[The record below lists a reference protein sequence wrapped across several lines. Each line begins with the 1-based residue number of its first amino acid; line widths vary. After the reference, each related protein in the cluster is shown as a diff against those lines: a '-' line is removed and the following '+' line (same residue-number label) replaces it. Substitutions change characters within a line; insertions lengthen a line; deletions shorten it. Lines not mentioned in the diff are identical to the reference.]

1 MNDTPDSYVGQGGKV
16 VTVNS
21 TEDGLEFTTGGT
33 GGVGGTASLNKL
45 ISTNTI
51 TSIKTSGA
59 AAFKLTIPNIQTDG
73 FVTGMTIIGE
83 TSGAIGYAS
92 AIYGDNTI
100 LIYNSLFNN
109 TPFIVGEKIS
119 KKLYPVSITDL
130 FGVDK
135 TIETTDEGNILQLK
149 KNVDEKLVYTNVPYV
164 PTQKTISTKGISSVQ
179 PNGCLAIIDAEL
191 DGFSVGDSIVGQTS
205 NAIGTITNI
214 DDYKIDID
222 ENTRIGNFVRN
233 EKIITFNSKF
243 RLGDL
248 LDVPLNNNTFAN
260 KYLRMSSDG
269 VTHEYAD
276 IGSMEVQNLFGT
288 LANRPSM
295 PYAGN
300 SVNGTATIHTTTAS
314 SKSFFTFSFTNT
326 DTVAQ
331 TVNLLVDDV
340 IIYSRE
346 LNAGETADLADIF
359 SQPYLVT
366 NSTIK
371 ISSTVTTITY
381 HINVIDVLDTA
392 LTGFF
397 MHVGS
402 CTGSEQIIR
411 TVRTGTKVKILGEC
425 YCNPTPTTTYT
436 ISNKYNDVVS
446 LSARKVPAYNQIYLL
461 NQGKTI
467 APRNTFKITGNN
479 SNVKYLIF
487 GLTLKE

>member
-1 MNDTPDSYVGQGGKV
+1 M
-16 VTVNS
+16 
-21 TEDGLEFTTGGT
+21 
-33 GGVGGTASLNKL
+33 
-45 ISTNTI
+45 
-51 TSIKTSGA
+51 
-59 AAFKLTIPNIQTDG
+59 
-73 FVTGMTIIGE
+73 
-83 TSGAIGYAS
+83 
-92 AIYGDNTI
+92 
-100 LIYNSLFNN
+100 
-109 TPFIVGEKIS
+109 
-119 KKLYPVSITDL
+119 YPVSITDL
-130 FGVDK
+130 LGVDK
-135 TIETTDEGNILQLK
+135 TIEETDEGNILQLK

-164 PTQKTISTKGISSVQ
+164 STQKTISTKGISSVQ
-179 PNGCLAIIDAEL
+179 PNGCLAIIDVEL

-214 DDYKIDID
+214 DDYRIDID

-276 IGSMEVQNLFGT
+276 IGSSGTGMVEVQNFFGA

-326 DTVAQ
+326 DTVAR
-331 TVNLLVDDV
+331 VINLLVDDV
-340 IIYSRE
+340 IIYSQE
-346 LNAGETADLADIF
+346 LNAGETADLADVF
-359 SQPYLVT
+359 AQSYLVAGT
-366 NSTIK
+366 TIK

-402 CTGSEQIIR
+402 CTGSEQTIR
-411 TVRTGTKVKILGEC
+411 TVRTSTKAKILGEC
-425 YCNPTPTTTYT
+425 YCNPTSAITYT
-436 ISNKYNDVVS
+436 ISNKYNNVVS

-467 APRNTFKITGNN
+467 APSSTLKITGNN

-487 GLTLKE
+487 GLVLKE